1 MDRNEIQ
8 LVLERHKTEL
18 QNKFG
23 VVSIGLF
30 GSYARNEENA
40 KSDIDI
46 VVEIHKADLF
56 VISSL
61 KSFLQEIF
69 KKDVDIIRI
78 RKSMNRLLKN
88 RIQKDVLYIR

>member
-40 KSDIDI
+40 ESDIDI
-46 VVEIHKADLF
+46 VVDLQKPDLF

>member
-1 MDRNEIQ
+1 MDRNDIQ

-40 KSDIDI
+40 DSDIDI
-46 VVEIHKADLF
+46 VVEMQKPDLF
-56 VISSL
+56 LISSL

-69 KKDVDIIRI
+69 KKNVDIIRI

>member
-40 KSDIDI
+40 ESDIDI
-46 VVEIHKADLF
+46 VVDMQKPDLF

-69 KKDVDIIRI
+69 KKNVDIIRI

>member
-40 KSDIDI
+40 ESDIDI
-46 VVEIHKADLF
+46 VVDMQKPDLF

>member
-1 MDRNEIQ
+1 MDRNDIK

-23 VVSIGLF
+23 VVNIGLF
-30 GSYARNEENA
+30 GSYARHEENA
-40 KSDIDI
+40 ESDIDI

-61 KSFLQEIF
+61 KSYLQEIF
-69 KKDVDIIRI
+69 KKDVDIIRM

>member
-40 KSDIDI
+40 ESDIDI
-46 VVEIHKADLF
+46 VVDLQKPDLF
-56 VISSL
+56 VISLL
-61 KSFLQEIF
+61 KSYLQEIF
-69 KKDVDIIRI
+69 NKDVDIIRI

>member
-8 LVLERHKTEL
+8 LILARHKTEL

-23 VVSIGLF
+23 IVNIGLF

-40 KSDIDI
+40 ESDIDI
-46 VVEIHKADLF
+46 AVEMQMANLF
-56 VISSL
+56 ILASL
-61 KSFLQEIF
+61 KSYLQEIF
-69 KKDVDIIRI
+69 GKNVDVVRL
-78 RKSMNRLLKN
+78 RNNMNILLKN